1 MDDVRYKSTD
11 KVMSEYQWLRKGFFI
26 KDTAVGID
34 GWNNRFCTYPLTRF
48 TADEVYE
55 DTERA
60 KERLSKIRHE
70 YYIAAREKK
79 KYWDWFEEFR
89 EDMKT
94 QYQWFHEENRVPL
107 ETAKWYNGESLNK
120 RYNTCSFGSDYYYC
134 HRDDTKE
141 IVKPTEWDGQYH
153 RYCKVQIDEGV
164 ILWYRTEDN
173 ALKANDTVIVPYGVF
188 NSRITG
194 TIISVDDYRT
204 DELPFPIE
212 VTKKI
217 IGRADLIF

>member
-120 RYNTCSFGSDYYYC
+120 RYNTSSFGSDYYC
-134 HRDDTKE
+134 HRDDTKR
-141 IVKPTEWDGQYH
+141 ISIRPLSSST
-153 RYCKVQIDEGV
+153 
-164 ILWYRTEDN
+164 T
-173 ALKANDTVIVPYGVF
+173 IVPF
-188 NSRITG
+188 LITRDFSASSRAFCSISFLKFLS
-194 TIISVDDYRT
+194 ISV
-204 DELPFPIE
+204 L
-212 VTKKI
+212 
-217 IGRADLIF
+217 

>member
-79 KYWDWFEEFR
+79 KYCDWFRKFR
-89 EDMKT
+89 GDMNT
-94 QYQWFHEENRVPL
+94 YYQWIHWENRIPL
-107 ETAKWYNGESLNK
+107 ETAKWYSGESLNK
-120 RYNTCSFGSDYYYC
+120 
-134 HRDDTKE
+134 
-141 IVKPTEWDGQYH
+141 Q
-153 RYCKVQIDEGV
+153 
-164 ILWYRTEDN
+164 
-173 ALKANDTVIVPYGVF
+173 
-188 NSRITG
+188 
-194 TIISVDDYRT
+194 
-204 DELPFPIE
+204 
-212 VTKKI
+212 
-217 IGRADLIF
+217 

>member
-11 KVMSEYQWLRKGFFI
+11 TVMSEYQWLRKGFFI

-70 YYIAAREKK
+70 NYIAAREKK
-79 KYWDWFEEFR
+79 KYCDWFEEFR

-107 ETAKWYNGESLNK
+107 ETAKWYSGESLNK
-120 RYNTCSFGSDYYYC
+120 QYNTCSFGSDYYYC

-153 RYCKVQIDEGV
+153 RYCKVQIDDGV

-173 ALKANDTVIVPYGVF
+173 ALKANDNVIVPYGVF

-194 TIISVDDYRT
+194 TIISIDDYRT

-217 IGRADLIF
+217 IGRANLIS